1 MTFALPALIA
11 VAAVASPPPPPALDG
26 LDAFAAAELAAW
38 KVPGAALAVVKDGQV
53 VWAKGY
59 GVRDRARGLPVT
71 PRTLFAI
78 ASVTKSFT
86 VAALAALVTQGKL
99 EWDRPVREYL
109 PDFRLYDERAER
121 HLTARDMVTHR
132 SGLPRHD
139 AAWYG
144 SPASRRQ
151 LYERLRYLEPSRDL
165 REGYQYNNLMFMA
178 AGYLAGQLAGGTW
191 EDSVRALVFGPLGMA
206 RSNFSPAESQ
216 KSDDFA
222 RPYERDDRDEVVDST
237 FRDFFEMGPAGT
249 VNSSVEE
256 MARYVIMHLGEGR
269 FEGRQVVGE
278 ADVAE
283 MQAPQMVMP
292 TPLRW
297 PELGHT
303 AYGMG
308 LFVTTYRGHKLVHHG
323 GNIDGFSALLSF
335 MPQDEMG
342 VVVLTN
348 MNGSALP
355 TVLSYQVYD
364 RLLGL
369 APVDWSARLREREE
383 KARAAETEARQK
395 GYTARREGTRPAHPL
410 EEYAG
415 EYAHPGYGALVVG
428 RGPGDDLTLTYN
440 RFTSPLKHFHY
451 DVFEVPP
458 NKLDRLERT
467 KVMFQTDWSGD
478 VQGVAV
484 PLETGVKDI
493 VFTRVPDRALRD
505 DAFLATLAGTYELG
519 PNPVTVARR
528 GPGVLTLTIPG
539 QPTYELVPVKGTR
552 FLLRGL
558 SGFSVEFKKDDRGA
572 VREMVFHQPEGTYVA
587 RRK

>member
-1 MTFALPALIA
+1 
-11 VAAVASPPPPPALDG
+11 
-26 LDAFAAAELAAW
+26 
-38 KVPGAALAVVKDGQV
+38 
-53 VWAKGY
+53 
-59 GVRDRARGLPVT
+59 
-71 PRTLFAI
+71 
-78 ASVTKSFT
+78 
-86 VAALAALVTQGKL
+86 
-99 EWDRPVREYL
+99 
-109 PDFRLYDERAER
+109 
-121 HLTARDMVTHR
+121 MVTHR

-191 EDSVRALVFGPLGMA
+191 EDSVRALVFGPLGMS

-467 KVMFQTDWSGD
+467 KVMFQTGWSGD

>member
-86 VAALAALVTQGKL
+86 VAALAALVTQGRL
-99 EWDRPVREYL
+99 DWDRPVREYL

-191 EDSVRALVFGPLGMA
+191 EDSVRALVFGPLGMS